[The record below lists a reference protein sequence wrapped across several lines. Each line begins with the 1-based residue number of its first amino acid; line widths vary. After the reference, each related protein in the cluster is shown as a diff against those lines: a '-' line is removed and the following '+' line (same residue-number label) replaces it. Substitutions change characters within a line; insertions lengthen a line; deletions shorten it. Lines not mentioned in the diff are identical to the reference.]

1 MKKDLNIIIEN
12 KLTDSQKKN
21 LKKNLNC
28 TCSFLDTM
36 ISIRNATFE
45 EEEIFISRL
54 KEICDYKIDYDHEIL
69 EHEDL
74 DKYEYFYASG
84 QCKGSPDTLI
94 RLCEWPLE
102 LNANPSF
109 DYSNYCPTCKRGL
122 VQKDP
127 LRIKG
132 LTTKHFNKIL
142 VTPSWPY
149 WIINKEFKDAL
160 NKSKLSGIE
169 ILPLYNYK
177 NEEIQTNMQLK
188 PTWVL
193 KGTICSEAFNIVH
206 DEKCACNN
214 FRYGIKGK
222 TVKLKREIKNDL
234 LDFNELEEHNL
245 SRENGMY
252 IISKKM
258 LNVMV
263 NNGIKPNIDIEFIPV
278 EFE

>member
-28 TCSFLDTM
+28 TCIFLDTM

-54 KEICDYKIDYDHEIL
+54 KEICDYKIDYDHEVL
-69 EHEDL
+69 ELEDL

-84 QCKGSPDTLI
+84 QCNGSPDTLI
-94 RLCEWPLE
+94 NLCEWPLE

-109 DYSNYCPTCKRGL
+109 DYSNYCTVCKRGL
-122 VQKDP
+122 AQIAP
-127 LRIKG
+127 LKIKG
-132 LTTKHFNKIL
+132 LTTKHFNKKL
-142 VTPSWPY
+142 VTPFWTY
-149 WIINKEFKDAL
+149 WIINKEFKDAI
-160 NKSKLSGIE
+160 NKSNLSGIE

-188 PTWVL
+188 PTKVL
-193 KGTICSEAFNIVH
+193 KSTICSEAFNIVH
-206 DEKCACNN
+206 DDKCTCNN
-214 FRYGIKGK
+214 FMYGIKGK
-222 TVKLKREIKNDL
+222 SIKLKKEIKNYL